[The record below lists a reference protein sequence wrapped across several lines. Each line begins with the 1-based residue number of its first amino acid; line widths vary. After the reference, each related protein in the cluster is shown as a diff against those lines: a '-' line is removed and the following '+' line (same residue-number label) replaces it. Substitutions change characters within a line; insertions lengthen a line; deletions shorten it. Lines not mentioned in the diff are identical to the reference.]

1 MNNKKQLIEE
11 LLECVNDATDTQTA
25 MTDMTMCAIL
35 INEVIDQALILPV
48 VSQQRELFVAMFDK
62 MTDDDIQECINGF
75 AERVFNRLS
84 NQ

>member
-1 MNNKKQLIEE
+1 MKKVLKQQARELEHYVKAKHTQEE
-11 LLECVNDATDTQTA
+11 CIGFIDGFERA
-25 MTDMTMCAIL
+25 
-35 INEVIDQALILPV
+35 NELFALYS